1 MVFSKKMKIVIV
13 LESMQVQDCYSLLL
27 LSQAVFWTMAYILSH
42 PEVYATVKRDVD
54 TALPLSSEGRLGAV
68 SEEALKKLASVKRC
82 MGKCV
87 TAYY

>member
-1 MVFSKKMKIVIV
+1 
-13 LESMQVQDCYSLLL
+13 
-27 LSQAVFWTMAYILSH
+27 MAYILSH
-42 PEVYATVKRDVD
+42 PEVYATVKHDVD

-87 TAYY
+87 TVYY